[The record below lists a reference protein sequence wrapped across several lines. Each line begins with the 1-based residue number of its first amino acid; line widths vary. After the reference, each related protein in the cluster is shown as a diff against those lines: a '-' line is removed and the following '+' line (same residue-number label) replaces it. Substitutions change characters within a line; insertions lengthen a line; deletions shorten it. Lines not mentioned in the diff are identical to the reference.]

1 MGAKHFTNPK
11 AYLSAYKAKQLKD
24 LEFGS
29 LYCKSNIKNYF
40 SSPLAPNKITCKL
53 PNSHLV
59 QNLKVK
65 KEDKRKLCSS
75 KGIVG
80 LGTQDLQQKSDQ
92 ILEKDS
98 ENAG

>member
-1 MGAKHFTNPK
+1 M
-11 AYLSAYKAKQLKD
+11 
-24 LEFGS
+24 EFGS

-40 SSPLAPNKITCKL
+40 SSPLAPIEITCRL

-59 QNLKVK
+59 KNLNVK
-65 KEDKRKLCSS
+65 KGYKRKLCSS

-80 LGTQDLQQKSDQ
+80 LSTQDLQQLSDQ